1 MASDERESFDGS
13 GNTVLSSQTCH
24 SSENKARRSFG
35 SYDDISR
42 QKEKL
47 KLAMWPLQ
55 EDLENTSID
64 VYNLLQEYYS
74 DYHSSEAYLPN
85 LSLHSPAY
93 AFSSNSSS
101 QSESDDDIITSQ
113 HKYLFNIRVDDTF
126 GTFEK
131 VEKKLDR
138 YAMERGFAVR
148 KLRTCMRDG
157 GTVWDATW
165 VCHLSGQWKSKKTID
180 PDNQHNRDINITN
193 CKWHCNFSIG
203 NQATRVH
210 CSLLN

>member
-1 MASDERESFDGS
+1 MASDKREVCRSFDGS
-13 GNTVLSSQTCH
+13 GNTVLSSQTH
-24 SSENKARRSFG
+24 YSSENNARRSFG
-35 SYDDISR
+35 GYDDISR

-93 AFSSNSSS
+93 AFSSSPRPIFNQQDNYHSKLQIEYSNLVELSDSSS
-101 QSESDDDIITSQ
+101 QSESDDDNITSQ
-113 HKYLFNIRVDDTF
+113 HKYLFNICVDDTF
-126 GTFEK
+126 GTFEE

-138 YAMERGFAVR
+138 YTKERGFAVR
-148 KLRTCMRDG
+148 KSRTCTRDD
-157 GTVWDATW
+157 GT
-165 VCHLSGQWKSKKTID
+165 
-180 PDNQHNRDINITN
+180 
-193 CKWHCNFSIG
+193 
-203 NQATRVH
+203 
-210 CSLLN
+210 